1 MNMLINCTNHPY
13 EMWGE
18 AQRNGA
24 GCYGSVLDFPFP
36 QIDPRMTTEELREL
50 AGKTAEQIEGMH
62 PEAVLL
68 AGEFSF
74 TFMLADKLLTDGV
87 RVVCSCSRRMTTE
100 TKKPDGTVEKTAVFA
115 FEGFRDYAYYEER

>member
-13 EMWGE
+13 EIWGE
-18 AQRNGA
+18 AQRKGA
-24 GCYGSVLDFPFP
+24 GCIGGVLECPFP
-36 QIDPRMTTEELREL
+36 QIDPRRTTEELRAL
-50 AGKTAEQIEGMH
+50 DGKTAGQIEGMH

-87 RVVCSCSRRMTTE
+87 RVVCSCSGRRTTE
-100 TKKPDGTVEKTAVFA
+100 TRKPDGTVEKTAVFA
-115 FEGFRDYAYYEER
+115 FEGFRDYAYYEDR

>member
-13 EMWGE
+13 EMWSE
-18 AQRNGA
+18 AQRSGA
-24 GCYGSVLDFPFP
+24 GCFGGVLDFPFP

-50 AGKTAEQIEGMH
+50 AGKTAAQIGGMH

-100 TKKPDGTVEKTAVFA
+100 TGKPDGTVEKTAVVA
-115 FEGFRDYAYYEER
+115 FEGRRDEAC

>member
-1 MNMLINCTNHPY
+1 MLINCTNHPY
-13 EMWGE
+13 EIWGE
-18 AQRNGA
+18 AQRIGA
-24 GCYGSVLDFPFP
+24 GCFGGVLDFPFP

-74 TFMLADKLLTDGV
+74 TFMLADKLDVSIEDIVLD
-87 RVVCSCSRRMTTE
+87 
-100 TKKPDGTVEKTAVFA
+100 KLEKTKAKYPVDRA
-115 FEGFRDYAYYEER
+115 KGVSTKYDKLLDAAAKK

>member
-13 EMWGE
+13 EIWGE

-24 GCYGSVLDFPFP
+24 GCYGGVLDFPFP

-87 RVVCSCSRRMTTE
+87 RVVCSCSGRRTGARRTGSGC
-100 TKKPDGTVEKTAVFA
+100 T
-115 FEGFRDYAYYEER
+115 